1 MVCALM
7 ESGQTNAMYKRR
19 IGQGLFVYL
28 NGSDRFETMY
38 YSKRYLEQ
46 EAVLSICL
54 EFQALLHVILI
65 ASIAAWQRYLD

>member
-1 MVCALM
+1 
-7 ESGQTNAMYKRR
+7 
-19 IGQGLFVYL
+19 VYL